1 MVGVDIATS
10 ALNLIGT
17 ILEFVKDSRIHNK
30 KKDYMKLIERLREE
44 EIKRPHERI
53 DGEVDNINREL
64 DDFLKLF
71 EQDIKSSEVS
81 KS

>member
-1 MVGVDIATS
+1 MTGIDIAGN

-17 ILEFVKDSRIHNK
+17 ILNFITDSRLHNK

-53 DGEVDNINREL
+53 DGEVDNIYREL
-64 DDFLKLF
+64 SDFLRLF
-71 EQDIKSSEVS
+71 NEDLKSSEVP
-81 KS
+81 K